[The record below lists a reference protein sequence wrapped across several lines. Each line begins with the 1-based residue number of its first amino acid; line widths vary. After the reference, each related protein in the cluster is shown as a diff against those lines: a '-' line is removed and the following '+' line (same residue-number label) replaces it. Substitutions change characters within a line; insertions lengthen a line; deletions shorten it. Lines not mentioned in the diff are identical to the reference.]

1 MAKDEKTAR
10 RGVYLYIDG
19 HEITN
24 NVTSINA
31 ELRRIQ
37 REQEKMTIGSKEYIE
52 ATAKIKNLKGILAE
66 HRQQI
71 SEVNKENKKGKDIVD
86 NFNDSWSKFGNIIT
100 MGVAGLTAFGLAIS
114 KVNDA
119 KNKLESA
126 GASLKSLTG
135 LDDESIAWLTEQAQ
149 SLAIKIT
156 DDGLR
161 IRQSADEILNAFML
175 VGSAKPELLGDKEAL
190 EQVSIEA
197 MRLSAA
203 SKMEL
208 KPSVDA
214 VTQSMNQYGAAADEA
229 ARYTNVMA
237 AGSKMGAA
245 DVENITR
252 SVVKSGVA
260 AAAAGIQIES
270 LVGAIETLAE
280 KGIKGE
286 IAGTGLRNVFLKLEK
301 QADDKLKPSVVGLQT
316 ALENLSK
323 KGFDTNKFMTMFG
336 LENYT
341 VASALVDATEKLK
354 GYTAAVTDTSIAV
367 EQAAINSETAEAK
380 LAQVKNE
387 LNNAAVAL
395 GERLAPALRVST
407 SSFTYIIKILPVL
420 IDFIKEYS
428 TAIMAAAAA
437 IAVYYVR
444 IKTATALTAAWKL
457 VSAAATVANLAL
469 EGSFA
474 SANIALAAYIT
485 KMKAAIVQTRLFNA
499 VMKLNPWGLALSALT
514 ALVIWQNK
522 ASKSIKDY
530 TNSAK
535 LLESANK
542 NASKEI
548 KEQNKHF
555 EELKKKVKNANIALD
570 ERKKALDELKR
581 MAPDYL
587 GTLTK
592 EGKLINDNAEALEKA
607 NFFMQK
613 HIKMEKVSKELN
625 EINEQIRT
633 QQSLIDSH
641 KAKGKGGLVPWDNK
655 QLEEYVERLKKS
667 RVDIIY
673 EMEKIR
679 NEQYTAKEKKQA
691 ANPTDKPIVTGET
704 SPETESAKEKRIRAA
719 IAAVDAKYDA
729 LAIEEK
735 KKYLAGEF
743 STEQAYQQK
752 LQDLEMQALEEKLK
766 IAGLEPKQREQLAE
780 KIQDIKVKI
789 LQEIKKLDLQEAM
802 SEKEKLDKN
811 LALNEKNLNEELALV
826 ENAYQKGILKQEQY
840 EQLKASISIKWA
852 SKNKKLNQSFA
863 DDQVKLQ
870 EEELEKQIN
879 VIKMNAATLLLS
891 EEDKNKKIREAQKN
905 FYLQLLQ
912 DQTISEEKKKEV
924 QKAYDEL
931 AIAEA
936 EDTSN
941 RIIDKNKEIFDS
953 MQSLGQSMGEE
964 LAKFI
969 TDTETSLGDFAK
981 SVVKI
986 MFDTLE
992 KICVGAIAERT
1003 IKNIGSLG
1011 FLGVAKAAGEIALIT
1026 AAFETAKGV
1035 IGNFWTG
1042 GYTGSGSWNEPKGT
1056 VHAGEFVANRFA
1068 VGNSQI
1074 RPVLDLIDAA
1084 QRRGSVQN
1092 LTADDIAAVN
1102 NSNSGNPNI
1111 TDKAMIA
1118 AIADMKSV
1126 ILKLQKRLDIPLEA
1140 YTTITGEK
1148 GSERQNEVYQ
1158 RMLKNKSR

>member
-1 MAKDEKTAR
+1 MAKDDKTAK
-10 RGVYLYIDG
+10 RGIYLYIDG
-19 HEITN
+19 HEVTN
-24 NVTSINA
+24 NVSSINA

-37 REQEKMTIGSKEYIE
+37 REQEKMVIGSREYVE
-52 ATAKIKNLKGILAE
+52 ASAKIKNLKGILAE
-66 HRQQI
+66 HRQQL

-86 NFNDSWSKFGNIIT
+86 NFNDSWNKFGNLIT
-100 MGVAGLTAFGLAIS
+100 MGIAGLTAFGLAIS

-149 SLAIKIT
+149 SLATKMT

-190 EQVSIEA
+190 EQVTIEA

-203 SKMEL
+203 SGMEL
-208 KPSVDA
+208 KPAVDA
-214 VTQSMNQYGAAADEA
+214 VTLAMNQYGAAAEEA

-252 SVVKSGVA
+252 SVVKTGVA
-260 AAAAGIQIES
+260 AAASGIQIES

-316 ALENLSK
+316 ALENLAK

-367 EQAAINSETAEAK
+367 EQAAINSDTAEAK

-395 GERLAPALRVST
+395 GERLTPALRVST
-407 SSFTYIIKILPVL
+407 SSFTYIIKILPAL

-437 IAVYYVR
+437 IAIYYVR

-485 KMKAAIVQTRLFNA
+485 RMKAAIVQTRLFNA
-499 VMKLNPWGLALSALT
+499 VMKLNPWGLALSAVT
-514 ALVIWQNK
+514 GLVIAAKMYGNK
-522 ASKSIKDY
+522 TKEILDTQKQLNKYNEVTSKK
-530 TNSAK
+530 
-535 LLESANK
+535 
-542 NASKEI
+542 I
-548 KEQNKHF
+548 KEQTTNF
-555 EELKKKVKNANIALD
+555 EELNKKVHNNKLKLKERYEALI
-570 ERKKALDELKR
+570 ELQKL
-581 MAPDYL
+581 APGYHA
-587 GTLTK
+587 TLTE
-592 EGKLINDNAEALEKA
+592 EGKLINDNADALERA
-607 NFFMQK
+607 NWQMQR
-613 HIKMEKVSKELN
+613 HIRYEEAQNKYLEIQKLVRDQQGKVDMLKSRPGAAYDLNTTLEEEEKYL
-625 EINEQIRT
+625 
-633 QQSLIDSH
+633 
-641 KAKGKGGLVPWDNK
+641 K
-655 QLEEYVERLKKS
+655 QLVEKRQVWVDKLEE
-667 RVDIIY
+667 
-673 EMEKIR
+673 IR
-679 NEQYTAKEKKQA
+679 AEQYIASENKNAGKPADEPIITG
-691 ANPTDKPIVTGET
+691 NP

-789 LQEIKKLDLQEAM
+789 LQEVKKLDLQETM
-802 SEKEKLDKN
+802 SEKEKLDKS
-811 LALNEKNLNEELALV
+811 LALNEKSLNEELALI

-840 EQLKASISIKWA
+840 EQLKASISLKW
-852 SKNKKLNQSFA
+852 SNKNKKLNESFA
-863 DDQVKLQ
+863 DSQVQLQ
-870 EEELEKQIN
+870 EEELKRN
-879 VIKMNAATLLLS
+879 VQTIKLNAAKLLLS
-891 EEDKNKKIREAQKN
+891 EEEKNARIREAQKN
-905 FYLQLLQ
+905 FYSLLLQ

-931 AIAEA
+931 ALSEA
-936 EDTSN
+936 TVQRST
-941 RIIDKNKEIFDS
+941 
-953 MQSLGQSMGEE
+953 QSPMP
-964 LAKFI
+964 
-969 TDTETSLGDFAK
+969 
-981 SVVKI
+981 
-986 MFDTLE
+986 
-992 KICVGAIAERT
+992 C
-1003 IKNIGSLG
+1003 
-1011 FLGVAKAAGEIALIT
+1011 
-1026 AAFETAKGV
+1026 
-1035 IGNFWTG
+1035 
-1042 GYTGSGSWNEPKGT
+1042 
-1056 VHAGEFVANRFA
+1056 
-1068 VGNSQI
+1068 
-1074 RPVLDLIDAA
+1074 
-1084 QRRGSVQN
+1084 RR
-1092 LTADDIAAVN
+1092 
-1102 NSNSGNPNI
+1102 
-1111 TDKAMIA
+1111 
-1118 AIADMKSV
+1118 
-1126 ILKLQKRLDIPLEA
+1126 
-1140 YTTITGEK
+1140 
-1148 GSERQNEVYQ
+1148 
-1158 RMLKNKSR
+1158 